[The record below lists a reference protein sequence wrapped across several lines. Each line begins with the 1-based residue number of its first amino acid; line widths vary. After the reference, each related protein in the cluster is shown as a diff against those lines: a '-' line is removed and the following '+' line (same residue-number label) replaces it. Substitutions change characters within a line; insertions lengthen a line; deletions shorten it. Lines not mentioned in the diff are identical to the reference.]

1 MQACVMAS
9 PGRPKPPHVRR
20 VLLSALASWPGS
32 VAVRSIAAPALGLLG
47 LGLAGCNRQ
56 SGFRAIDIT
65 GADFAKGF
73 ELTDHRGRRTRL
85 EDFSGKLLVVFF
97 GYTQCPDVCPTTM
110 AELAEVMKR
119 LGPLAEQVRVAFIT
133 VDPERDTQ
141 ELLSHYVPA
150 FHPDFMGLWGN
161 ADETAR
167 AARAFRVIYQK
178 VPGKTPG
185 SYTVDHSAGSYVFDR
200 RSRVRLMIRH
210 GAQAEAIE
218 ADLRRLLGER

>member
-1 MQACVMAS
+1 M
-9 PGRPKPPHVRR
+9 RR
-20 VLLSALASWPGS
+20 SVLRIAGVAALAP
-32 VAVRSIAAPALGLLG
+32 
-47 LGLAGCNRQ
+47 LAGISLSSCDRKPA
-56 SGFRAIDIT
+56 FRGIDIT

-73 ELTDHRGRRTRL
+73 DLIDHRGRSTRL
-85 EDFSGKLLVVFF
+85 EDFAGKLLVVFF

-110 AELAEVMKR
+110 AEMAEVMRR
-119 LGPLAEQVRVAFIT
+119 LGPLSDQVRVAFIT

-150 FHPDFMGLWGN
+150 FHPEFIGLRGD
-161 ADETAR
+161 AEATAR
-167 AARAFRVIYQK
+167 TARAFRVVYQK

-210 GAQAEAIE
+210 ATPADAIE
-218 ADLRRLLGER
+218 ADLRQLLEER

>member
-1 MQACVMAS
+1 MA
-9 PGRPKPPHVRR
+9 PLRD
-20 VLLSALASWPGS
+20 
-32 VAVRSIAAPALGLLG
+32 APALRSRRNLLLG
-47 LGLAGCNRQ
+47 STLLGARWGRALSFAPVLPLLLAGCDRGKQ
-56 SGFRAIDIT
+56 GFRAIDIT

-73 ELTDHRGRRTRL
+73 ELTDHLGRKTRL

-110 AELAEVMKR
+110 AEMAEVMRR
-119 LGPLAEQVRVAFIT
+119 LGPLSQQVRVAFIT

-150 FHPDFMGLWGN
+150 FHPDFVGLWGD
-161 ADETAR
+161 AEATAR
-167 AARAFRVIYQK
+167 TARAFRIVYQK

-210 GAQAEAIE
+210 GSPADAIE
-218 ADLRRLLGER
+218 ADLRRLLDER

>member
-1 MQACVMAS
+1 MA
-9 PGRPKPPHVRR
+9 PLRH
-20 VLLSALASWPGS
+20 
-32 VAVRSIAAPALGLLG
+32 APASRPRRNWLLG
-47 LGLAGCNRQ
+47 SGLIGARWAFARSLAPGLPPLLYGCDRGKQ
-56 SGFRAIDIT
+56 GFRAIDIT

-73 ELTDHRGRRTRL
+73 ELTDHLGRKTRL

-97 GYTQCPDVCPTTM
+97 GFTQCPDVCPTTM
-110 AELAEVMKR
+110 AEMAEVMRR
-119 LGPLAEQVRVAFIT
+119 LGPLSQQVRVAFIT

-150 FHPDFMGLWGN
+150 FHPDFVGLWGD
-161 ADETAR
+161 AEATAR
-167 AARAFRVIYQK
+167 TARAFRIVYQK

-210 GAQAEAIE
+210 GSPADAIE
-218 ADLRRLLGER
+218 ADLRRLLDER

>member
-1 MQACVMAS
+1 MVVPAKCLS
-9 PGRPKPPHVRR
+9 RR
-20 VLLSALASWPGS
+20 RRSLLRAGVAALPSS
-32 VAVRSIAAPALGLLG
+32 LSRGLLAG
-47 LGLAGCNRQ
+47 AAIGLAGVGGCGRQ

-73 ELTDHRGRRTRL
+73 DLTDHRGRRTRL

-110 AELAEVMKR
+110 AEMAEVMRR

-150 FHPDFMGLWGN
+150 FHPEFIG
-161 ADETAR
+161 
-167 AARAFRVIYQK
+167 
-178 VPGKTPG
+178 
-185 SYTVDHSAGSYVFDR
+185 
-200 RSRVRLMIRH
+200 SRVRLMVRH

>member
-1 MQACVMAS
+1 MLAPAKCLS
-9 PGRPKPPHVRR
+9 RR
-20 VLLSALASWPGS
+20 RRSLLRAGVATLPGS
-32 VAVRSIAAPALGLLG
+32 LSRGWLAVPALG
-47 LGLAGCNRQ
+47 LGLAGLGGCGRQ

-73 ELTDHRGRRTRL
+73 DLTDHRGRPTRL

-110 AELAEVMKR
+110 AEMAEVMRR

-150 FHPDFMGLWGN
+150 FHPEFIGLWGD
-161 ADETAR
+161 AEATAR
-167 AARAFRVIYQK
+167 TARAFRVVYQK

-200 RSRVRLMIRH
+200 RSRVRLMVRH

>member
-1 MQACVMAS
+1 MLAPARSLSRRRRFLVRAGVATL
-9 PGRPKPPHVRR
+9 PGF
-20 VLLSALASWPGS
+20 LSRGWLAG
-32 VAVRSIAAPALGLLG
+32 PALGF
-47 LGLAGCNRQ
+47 GLAGLGGCGRQ

-73 ELTDHRGRRTRL
+73 DLTDHRGRRTRL
-85 EDFSGKLLVVFF
+85 EDFSGKLLIVFF

-110 AELAEVMKR
+110 AEMAEVMRR

-150 FHPDFMGLWGN
+150 FHPEFIGLWGD
-161 ADETAR
+161 AEATAR
-167 AARAFRVIYQK
+167 TARAFRVVYQK

-210 GAQAEAIE
+210 GAQADAIE

>member
-1 MQACVMAS
+1 MPVPAKCLS
-9 PGRPKPPHVRR
+9 RR
-20 VLLSALASWPGS
+20 RRALLRTGVAALPGS
-32 VAVRSIAAPALGLLG
+32 LSRGLLAGPALG
-47 LGLAGCNRQ
+47 LGLAGVGGCGRQ
-56 SGFRAIDIT
+56 SGFRGIDIT

-73 ELTDHRGRRTRL
+73 DLNDHRGRRTRL

-110 AELAEVMKR
+110 AEMAEVMRR

-150 FHPDFMGLWGN
+150 FHPEFIGLWGD
-161 ADETAR
+161 ADATAR
-167 AARAFRVIYQK
+167 TARAFRVVYQK

>member
-1 MQACVMAS
+1 MQASAKARS
-9 PGRPKPPHVRR
+9 LRR
-20 VLLSALASWPGS
+20 RLLLRAGVATVPGS
-32 VAVRSIAAPALGLLG
+32 LSRGWLAGPAIAAALGLG
-47 LGLAGCNRQ
+47 GLAGCGRQ

-85 EDFSGKLLVVFF
+85 EDFSGKLLLVFF

-110 AELAEVMKR
+110 AEMAEVMRR

-141 ELLSHYVPA
+141 DLLSHYVPA
-150 FHPDFMGLWGN
+150 FHPDFIGLWGD
-161 ADETAR
+161 AEATAR
-167 AARAFRVIYQK
+167 TARAFRVVYQK

-185 SYTVDHSAGSYVFDR
+185 SYTVDHSAGSFVFDR

-210 GAQAEAIE
+210 GSQAEAIE
-218 ADLRRLLGER
+218 ADLRRLLSER